1 MIYRLRHVTTYA
13 YAHPVDLAAHLL
25 LLTPRQL
32 PCQGVAR
39 ATIDVT
45 PRPSHVTEAVD
56 HFGNRTTRVFLDVP
70 HARFEVVAEALVEVR
85 FPDAPEAAATPA
97 WEEVTR
103 FASRSESAEF
113 VFPSPLAPL
122 VAAATGYAAASFPP
136 GRPVLVGLVELMG
149 RIRQDFVY
157 RPGVTGPHTHVAE
170 VLESRMGVCQDY
182 AHVMI
187 SALRGL
193 GLPARYVSG
202 YVRTRPPP
210 GGVAR
215 RGADQSHAWV
225 EAWLGPEHG
234 WIGLDPTND
243 VVVQDEHVVL
253 AWGRDFGDVSPLRGV
268 ILGGGSHGLW
278 VGVDLEEAEGPLP
291 G

>member
-25 LLTPRQL
+25 LLTPRRL
-32 PCQGVAR
+32 PHQSVTR
-39 ATIDVT
+39 ASLAIT
-45 PRPSHVTEAVD
+45 PAPSHTTEAMD
-56 HFGNRTTRVFLDVP
+56 HFGNRATRVFLDVP
-70 HARFEVVAEALVEVR
+70 HARFEVVAQALVEVR
-85 FPDAPEAAATPA
+85 FPDPPAPAATPPWESVVQEAAASPA
-97 WEEVTR
+97 
-103 FASRSESAEF
+103 AEF
-113 VFPSPLAPL
+113 AFASPLAPL

-136 GRPVLVGLVELMG
+136 RRPVLAGLLELMA
-149 RIRQDFVY
+149 RIRRDFTY
-157 RPGVTGPHTHVAE
+157 RPGVTGPNTQVAE
-170 VLESRMGVCQDY
+170 VLESRVGVCQDY

-187 SALRGL
+187 SGLRGL

-225 EAWLGPEHG
+225 EAWLGHAHG
-234 WIGLDPTND
+234 WVGLDPTND
-243 VVVQDEHVVL
+243 IAVRDEHVVL

-268 ILGGGSHGLW
+268 ILGGGEHGLW
-278 VGVDLEEAEGPLP
+278 VGVDLEEAEGPVP
-291 G
+291 A